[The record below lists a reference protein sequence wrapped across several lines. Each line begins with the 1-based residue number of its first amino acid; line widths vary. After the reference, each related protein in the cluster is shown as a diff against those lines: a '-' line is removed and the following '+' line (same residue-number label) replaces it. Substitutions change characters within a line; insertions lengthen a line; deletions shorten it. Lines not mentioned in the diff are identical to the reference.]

1 MQGAIAVL
9 IWTAKVNRRKVSL
22 VLAAAVLLGAVTVAA
37 SLFWGG
43 GAQAAASMSPR
54 GVKTDEDRVAYLS
67 GWGRQVAPETVSAE
81 ELQMPED
88 FGEEYA
94 QYLELQAAQGF
105 DLTKYAG
112 KRVKRYTWTVTNYPG
127 QPEGVQA
134 HLLLCRNTVIGGEI
148 LGEGFLHGLSMPD
161 GQQKEAP
168 C

>member
-1 MQGAIAVL
+1 MG
-9 IWTAKVNRRKVSL
+9 
-22 VLAAAVLLGAVTVAA
+22 AVLLGVAALAA

-43 GAQAAASMSPR
+43 DAQAAASVSPW
-54 GVKTDEDRVAYLS
+54 GVKTDEDRVAYLA
-67 GWGRQVAPETVSAE
+67 GWGWQVDPESCSTE
-81 ELQMPED
+81 ELQMPET

-105 DLTKYAG
+105 DLAKYAG

-148 LGEGFLHGLSMPD
+148 LGEGFLHGLAMPD
-161 GQQKEAP
+161 
-168 C
+168 

>member
-67 GWGRQVAPETVSAE
+67 GWGWQVAPETVSAE

-112 KRVKRYTWTVTNYPG
+112 KRIKRYTYEVLNHPTGTGVT
-127 QPEGVQA
+127 A
-134 HLLLCRNTVIGGEI
+134 HLLLYKNTVVGGELMGEDFLCG
-148 LGEGFLHGLSMPD
+148 LGGT
-161 GQQKEAP
+161 
-168 C
+168 